1 MTYVADGLMM
11 AARADNTPLGGTMN
25 ITCADETA
33 VSTVKAVLLK
43 YEVAQVRRQGP
54 NFGNPMISVMVHV
67 GIGEDKE
74 RAMRREVAQIAGATI
89 CS

>member
-1 MTYVADGLMM
+1 
-11 AARADNTPLGGTMN
+11 MN
-25 ITCADETA
+25 IACTDELVVT
-33 VSTVKAVLLK
+33 TVRAVLLK

-54 NFGNPMISVMVHV
+54 NFGNLMISVMVHV

-89 CS
+89 RS